1 MFSLKPKEDQFF
13 KLFAESARLLRDGAY
28 VLQEVLNDY
37 TKIEEKMTQVSNLE
51 HAADDVNDAIIDKLN
66 QTFITPLDREDIYS
80 MATSLDDGVDY
91 LQGTVERMLLYRTGQ
106 PSPGA
111 IELTRLLVDCT
122 EELVK
127 AFDLLKNIKG
137 NQHKILDHTRK
148 ITVLESEGDRIY
160 RQEVAN
166 LFTSCPDPI
175 EIIKWKEV
183 LEYLEDTLDHCE
195 DIADLLRGVVMKYA

>member
-1 MFSLKPKEDQFF
+1 MFNLKPKEDQFF
-13 KLFAESARLLRDGAY
+13 KLFSESVRLFRDGAY
-28 VLQEVLNDY
+28 MLKEVMADY
-37 TKIEEKMTQVSNLE
+37 TTIEEKMVEVSNLE
-51 HAADDVNDAIIDKLN
+51 HNADDVNDAIIDKLN
-66 QTFITPLDREDIYS
+66 QTFITPLDREDIFS
-80 MATSLDDGVDY
+80 MATLLDDGVDF

-106 PSPGA
+106 PSPGS
-111 IELTRLLVDCT
+111 IELTSLLIECT
-122 EELVK
+122 EELVQ
-127 AFDLLKNIKG
+127 AFDLLSNIKG
-137 NQHKILDHTRK
+137 NQHKILDHIRK
-148 ITVLESEGDRIY
+148 ITVIESEGDRIY

>member
-1 MFSLKPKEDQFF
+1 
-13 KLFAESARLLRDGAY
+13 
-28 VLQEVLNDY
+28 
-37 TKIEEKMTQVSNLE
+37 MTQVSNLE

-80 MATSLDDGVDY
+80 MATLLDDGVDY

-127 AFDLLKNIKG
+127 AFDLLKNIRG